1 MSVSEGSGRGGIGR
15 EGGGPGGRS
24 ARGPGGGGAD
34 RILPADRG
42 FAGHRATSIELLF
55 DLVFVFAFSQISS
68 FLVHRQSTAQLGQGL
83 VILTLLWWVWAAY
96 AALGNQARGDTAVVK
111 MGFTAGMAAMFITA
125 LAIREAWSDA
135 PGGLYAPLVFVYG
148 IIANRVV
155 YCLLAFHI
163 ADDDPQLLA
172 YVRRSAVR
180 MAVTSAALLVG
191 AERAGTSQLVLW
203 TLAAVADWLM
213 PRLVPADRGWPVPN
227 AAHFAERHGLI
238 LIIAIGELMISVG
251 DGVSVNQEGRHV
263 ALSLPVIETGVYC
276 IVLAVCL
283 WWLYFD
289 FVGPPAAR
297 RLSVLHGSDRTR
309 FARRAYGL
317 LHFLLI
323 AGVVYIALGLEEVI
337 DVLQRTPDHPDLH
350 APLPWSALVALY
362 GGACAYLAAG
372 PAIQRLSTRAP
383 SVLQLGAAVL
393 CLAFLPVAHEVSAL
407 AALAFVAGLLVV
419 LVSTEGLR
427 RARAGLEWW

>member
-1 MSVSEGSGRGGIGR
+1 MSEGNGRGGIGR
-15 EGGGPGGRS
+15 EGGGLGGRRT
-24 ARGPGGGGAD
+24 RGPGGGGAD

-362 GGACAYLAAG
+362 GGTCAYLAAG

-427 RARAGLEWW
+427 RAHAGLEWW